1 MQDFYCYS
9 ELSEMINAWLEHTEE
24 KADKI
29 SLLEFVA
36 ELVKNDWLAFTHAKN
51 LLKRDEHL

>member
-29 SLLEFVA
+29 SLLEFTA
-36 ELVKNDWLAFTHAKN
+36 ELVKNDWFAF
-51 LLKRDEHL
+51 KR